1 MRHGILLIDKPE
13 GPTSHDVVQTVRNT
27 LGEQKIG
34 HLGTLD
40 PAASGLLVLFVGRKA
55 LKIVEL
61 FQDTH
66 KEYEARIRFGS
77 VSTTYDR
84 EGVIGEVPAKK
95 GWHPPTENQLQLLLN
110 DNFLG
115 DISQIPPLH
124 SAVHVDGKRAY
135 NIVRK
140 DPNIGLQLQERTV
153 TVTKAQLVSYAYPD
167 ACIAIACSSGTY
179 IRSLAHDLGTLVRS
193 GAYLGGLRRT
203 RVGPWKISDAHPLP
217 CHAERSA
224 GAERSEAEERSQ
236 NIRWTDVVPLK
247 NVLAD
252 FPRTDLSEDQWKD
265 VQYGRSVNI
274 ATASELLIAWFNGL
288 PVAILERTNGG
299 VKPKKVF

>member
-13 GPTSHDVVQTVRNT
+13 GPTSHDVVQIVRST
-27 LGEQKIG
+27 LGEQKVG

-55 LKIVEL
+55 LKTVEL

-84 EGVIGEVPAKK
+84 EGVIEEVPTKK
-95 GWHPPTENQLQLLLN
+95 GWHPPTENQLQLLLR

-124 SAVHVDGKRAY
+124 SAVHVDGERAY
-135 NIVRK
+135 SIVRK
-140 DPNIGLQLQERTV
+140 DPNIGLQLPKRTV

-167 ACIAIACSSGTY
+167 ACIAIA
-179 IRSLAHDLGTLVRS
+179 
-193 GAYLGGLRRT
+193 
-203 RVGPWKISDAHPLP
+203 
-217 CHAERSA
+217 
-224 GAERSEAEERSQ
+224 
-236 NIRWTDVVPLK
+236 
-247 NVLAD
+247 
-252 FPRTDLSEDQWKD
+252 
-265 VQYGRSVNI
+265 
-274 ATASELLIAWFNGL
+274 
-288 PVAILERTNGG
+288 
-299 VKPKKVF
+299 